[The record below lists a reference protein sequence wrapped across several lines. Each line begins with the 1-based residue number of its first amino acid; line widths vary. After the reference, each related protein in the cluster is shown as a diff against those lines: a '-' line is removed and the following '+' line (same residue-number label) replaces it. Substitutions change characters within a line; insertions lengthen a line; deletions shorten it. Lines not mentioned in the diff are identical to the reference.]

1 MAVSVAELVVGPANV
16 WRKPYTDAAVEPATP
31 AATPA
36 AGWVDMGATSDGVN
50 LTIAQS
56 FNQITADQVVD
67 VLMSVPNER
76 SMNVETNLMQPT
88 LERFKVANNGG
99 TITSGV
105 GFRQFEPIT
114 DLVST
119 DIDYG
124 AVLVRG
130 KGPLN
135 QPRDIILR
143 RVATT
148 DDVEFSYV
156 KAGAKVLGITWTAHY
171 VSSSVAPFVIRD
183 AA

>member
-1 MAVSVAELVVGPANV
+1 MAVSVAELVVGPANL
-16 WRKPYTDAAVEPATP
+16 WRKPYTDPAIEPATP
-31 AATPA
+31 NAAPA
-36 AGWVDMGATSDGVN
+36 AGWVDMGATSEGVN

-76 SMNVETNLMQPT
+76 SMSVETNLMQST
-88 LERFKVANNGG
+88 LERFKVVNNGG

-114 DLVST
+114 DLVEQ
-119 DIDYG
+119 DIEYG

-135 QPRDIILR
+135 QKRDVILR

-148 DDVEFSYV
+148 DDVEFSYN
-156 KAGAKVLGITWTAHY
+156 KGAAKVLGVTWTAHY

>member
-1 MAVSVAELVVGPANV
+1 MAVSVAELVVGPANI
-16 WRKPYTDAAVEPATP
+16 WRKLYTDPAAEPATP
-31 AATPA
+31 NDAPA
-36 AGWVDMGATSDGVN
+36 AGWVDMGGTSDGVN

-56 FNQITADQVVD
+56 FNAITADQVVD

-76 SMNVETNLMQPT
+76 SMNVETNLLQPT

-99 TITSGV
+99 LITTGA

-114 DLVST
+114 DLVEQ
-119 DIDYG
+119 DVEYG

-135 QPRDIILR
+135 QKRDIILR
-143 RVATT
+143 RVLTT

>member
-1 MAVSVAELVVGPANV
+1 MAVSVAELVVGPANA
-16 WRKPYTDAAVEPATP
+16 WRKPFTDGAIEPATP
-31 AATPA
+31 LATPA

-56 FNQITADQVVD
+56 FQAITCDQVVD
-67 VLMSVPNER
+67 VLMSVPDER
-76 SMNVETNLMQPT
+76 SMTVETNLMQPT
-88 LERFKVANNGG
+88 LERFKISMNGG

-105 GFRQFEPIT
+105 GFRQLEPIT
-114 DLVST
+114 DLVEN
-119 DIDYG
+119 DIEYG

-130 KGPLN
+130 KAPLGFK
-135 QPRDIILR
+135 RDIILR

-148 DDVEFSYV
+148 DDVEFSYM
-156 KAGAKVLGITWTAHY
+156 KAAAKVLGITWTAHY

>member
-1 MAVSVAELVVGPANV
+1 MAVSVAELGVGPANV

-31 AATPA
+31 LTAPA

-56 FNQITADQVVD
+56 FQQITADQVVD
-67 VLMSVPNER
+67 VLMSVPDER
-76 SMNVETNLMQPT
+76 SMTVETNLMQPT
-88 LERFKVANNGG
+88 LERLKVVNNGG

-114 DLVST
+114 DLVAT

-130 KGPLN
+130 KGPIL
-135 QPRDIILR
+135 QTRDVILR

-148 DDVEFSYV
+148 DDVEFSYA
-156 KAGAKVLGITWTAHY
+156 KAAALVFGTTWTAHY

-183 AA
+183 SA

>member
-1 MAVSVAELVVGPANV
+1 VAVSVAELVVGPANV
-16 WRKPYTDAAVEPATP
+16 WRKPYTDAAIEPATP
-31 AATPA
+31 NATPA

-67 VLMSVPNER
+67 VLMSVPDER
-76 SMNVETNLMQPT
+76 SMTVETSLMQPT
-88 LERFKVANNGG
+88 LERFKVVNNGG

-105 GFRQFEPIT
+105 GFRQYEPIT
-114 DLVST
+114 DLVET
-119 DIDYG
+119 DIEYG

-135 QPRDIILR
+135 QKRDTILR

-148 DDVEFSYV
+148 DDVEFSYQ
-156 KAGAKVLGITWTAHY
+156 KANAKVLGVTWMAHY
-171 VSSSVAPFVIRD
+171 VSSSIPPFVIRD

>member
-16 WRKPYTDAAVEPATP
+16 YRKVYTDAAAEPATP
-31 AATPA
+31 NDAPA

-76 SMNVETNLMQPT
+76 SMSVETNLMQPT
-88 LERFKVANNGG
+88 LERFRIATNGG
-99 TITSGV
+99 TITSGA
-105 GFRQFEPIT
+105 GYRQFEPIT
-114 DLVST
+114 DLVNE
-119 DIDYG
+119 DVEYG

-135 QPRDIILR
+135 QKRDVILR
-143 RVATT
+143 RVLTT

-156 KAGAKVLGITWTAHY
+156 KAGAKVLGVTWTAHY
-171 VSSSVAPFVIRD
+171 VSASVAPFVIRD
-183 AA
+183 AV

>member
-16 WRKPYTDAAVEPATP
+16 WRKPYTDPAVEPATP
-31 AATPA
+31 LTAPA

-56 FNQITADQVVD
+56 FQQITADQVVD
-67 VLMSVPNER
+67 VLMSVPDER
-76 SMNVETNLMQPT
+76 SMTVETNLMQPT
-88 LERFKVANNGG
+88 LERFKVVNNGG

-114 DLVST
+114 DLVEQ
-119 DIDYG
+119 DIEYG

-130 KGPLN
+130 KGPLS
-135 QPRDIILR
+135 QKRDTILR

-148 DDVEFSYV
+148 DDVEFSYA
-156 KAGAKVLGITWTAHY
+156 KASALVFGTTWTAHY
-171 VSSSVAPFVIRD
+171 VSASIAPFVIRD